1 MIKIERLRFRYSWS
15 MMTRSIHECWHVRTN
30 KCVRTNICKKSVFVV
45 SVRNIN
51 ICGRILTQ
59 FTGLLRTNTVA
70 AKRDLLAER
79 TGLGKSVSVSLCKN
93 RPQKAGW
100 VLVDTFQLSGSRK
113 ICISLGNL
121 EDENGK
127 TKSWRNTYRGVD
139 LKKMR
144 FVPGDSLVPIHQL
157 LVPDGKLWMGTKEI
171 LLVYQNIIFEFVVSS
186 QPWCDLFFKT
196 QSATH
201 WFLQVG
207 ATHCFLQ
214 HLQFYQNQTD

>member
-1 MIKIERLRFRYSWS
+1 M
-15 MMTRSIHECWHVRTN
+15 
-30 KCVRTNICKKSVFVV
+30 

-51 ICGRILTQ
+51 ICGRILPQ

-79 TGLGKSVSVSLCKN
+79 TGLGKSVSVLLCKN

-171 LLVYQNIIFEFVVSS
+171 LLVYQNINSNSS
-186 QPWCDLFFKT
+186 CLRNLDVTYSSKHRVQPIGFYKLVRPIVFYSTSNSIKTRLIKWIDLPT
-196 QSATH
+196 GSGSA
-201 WFLQVG
+201 
-207 ATHCFLQ
+207 
-214 HLQFYQNQTD
+214 D